1 MNMQTAQAKSA
12 NGLSPMQ
19 VFGNFDHAMAYGV
32 DESIIINAFVY
43 WLRFNK
49 KHSRNQKKGHT
60 WTYNTVKALSELF
73 PYWSE
78 KQIRRILTSL
88 VIQGVLIRDHLSK
101 HWSDRTTWYA
111 FADEE
116 EFLKPAPVERTKV
129 RGRWVEGSAD
139 NPEDEMIPSPDAG
152 TGADAG
158 ECVDDSSLVSVS
170 TCPEPVADLP
180 ANLDPELVADA
191 YDKVFKPHNLKV
203 KRADPHFYAY
213 LQLLCKERTLGLPD
227 FVKVFQQAKIEFLPV
242 PTKKG
247 YCKWDLL
254 FKRQFFFSLLD
265 NASIV
270 SAPRPQAA
278 IPHSGGGL
286 TKLSP
291 EQAKA
296 NLKMLQEIQQRSQGA
311 GKPQPASPQAK
322 QNEVP
327 HEC

>member
-1 MNMQTAQAKSA
+1 M
-12 NGLSPMQ
+12 
-19 VFGNFDHAMAYGV
+19 
-32 DESIIINAFVY
+32 
-43 WLRFNK
+43 
-49 KHSRNQKKGHT
+49 
-60 WTYNTVKALSELF
+60 
-73 PYWSE
+73 
-78 KQIRRILTSL
+78 
-88 VIQGVLIRDHLSK
+88 
-101 HWSDRTTWYA
+101 
-111 FADEE
+111 
-116 EFLKPAPVERTKV
+116 ERTKV

-227 FVKVFQQAKIEFLPV
+227 FVKAFQQAKIEFLPV